1 MSSAAVQNL
10 SIEAGTSFERT
21 LRFYT
26 DKERTVLMDL
36 TGYTLASQIRSGSV
50 VIDVGLE
57 ITDAEN
63 GTVKLT
69 VEPSDT
75 EDVKPGKYPWDML
88 AVAPSGKITKYTK
101 GIAEILKT
109 ETQLA

>member
-1 MSSAAVQNL
+1 MSSPAVKNL

-26 DKERTVLMDL
+26 DRERTVSMDL

-63 GTVKLT
+63 GTVVMT
-69 VEPSDT
+69 IEPSDT
-75 EDVKPGKYPWDML
+75 QDVKPGNYPWDLL
-88 AVAPSGKITKYTK
+88 AVAPTGKISKYTK